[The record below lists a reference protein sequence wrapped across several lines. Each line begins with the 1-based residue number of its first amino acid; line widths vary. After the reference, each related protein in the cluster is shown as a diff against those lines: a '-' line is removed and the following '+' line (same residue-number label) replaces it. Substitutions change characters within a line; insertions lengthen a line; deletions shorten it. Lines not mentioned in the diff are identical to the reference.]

1 MPQGCAIDL
10 TDPDAA
16 LPYLH
21 LGASFTCIGMF
32 TPKAV
37 WRVLVASPPDVLVL
51 FVAFD

>member
-1 MPQGCAIDL
+1 MPQGCVADS

-16 LPYLH
+16 LSYLH
-21 LGASFTCIGMF
+21 LGASLTCIGMF
-32 TPKAV
+32 DPDAV